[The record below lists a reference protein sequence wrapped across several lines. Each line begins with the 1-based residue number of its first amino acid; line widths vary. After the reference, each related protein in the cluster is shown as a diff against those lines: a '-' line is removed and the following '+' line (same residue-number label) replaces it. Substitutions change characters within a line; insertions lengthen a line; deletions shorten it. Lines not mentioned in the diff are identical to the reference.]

1 MPEIELHYEKDEPL
15 DLRSQRVGI
24 QAACLAVL
32 LAFATI
38 SSHRAHTQAVVL
50 KTEAND
56 QWSFYQSKKLKSH
69 VLLLGFDL
77 LDSLSSQSAAKVAGY
92 QQKYKSELVRYEHE
106 TELIQK
112 KAEERSKESELA
124 EKKALRFDLGE
135 GLLEMGLVL
144 ASMYFIARQN
154 IFPVMSAL
162 SGIVGTL
169 LAASGLFLNH

>member
-15 DLRSQRVGI
+15 DARSQRVGI

-69 VLLLGFDL
+69 VLLLGVDL
-77 LDSLSSQSAAKVAGY
+77 LDSLSNRNPENVAEV
-92 QQKYKSELVRYEHE
+92 QKKYKGELARYERE
-106 TELIQK
+106 TEGIQK

-124 EKKALRFDLGE
+124 EQKALRFDLGE
-135 GLLEMGLVL
+135 GFLEIGLVL

-162 SGIVGTL
+162 SGLVGTL
-169 LAASGLFLNH
+169 LSISGFFLNH

>member
-15 DLRSQRVGI
+15 DRRSQGVGI
-24 QAACLAVL
+24 QAACLAIL
-32 LAFATI
+32 LAVATI

-77 LDSLSSQSAAKVAGY
+77 LDSLANRNEAKVADF
-92 QQKYKSELVRYEHE
+92 QEKYKSELARYERE

-124 EKKALRFDLGE
+124 ESKALRFDLGE

-154 IFPVMSAL
+154 IFPIMSLL
-162 SGIVGTL
+162 SGVAGTL
-169 LAASGLFLNH
+169 LAASGFLLTH

>member
-1 MPEIELHYEKDEPL
+1 MPELELHYEKDDHADP
-15 DLRSQRVGI
+15 RSQRVGI
-24 QAACLAVL
+24 QAACLAVF

-38 SSHRAHTQAVVL
+38 SSHRAHTHAVVL

-77 LDSLSSQSAAKVAGY
+77 MDSLASRNEGKIAEH
-92 QQKYKSELVRYEHE
+92 QQQYKSELARYDRE
-106 TELIQK
+106 TELIQR
-112 KAEERSKESELA
+112 KAEERSKESELV
-124 EKKALRFDLGE
+124 ERKALRFDLGE

-154 IFPVMSAL
+154 IFPVMSAI
-162 SGIVGTL
+162 SGIAGIL
-169 LAASGLFLNH
+169 LAASGFFLSR